1 MLANL
6 LLRNCIIEI
15 AQCFLLI
22 FLKGDPLIAVLQ
34 IDRTADPVAVFFQRF
49 LHGNI
54 VPMGIDA
61 DIAALG
67 KAPRKAKTGDAMGS
81 RGGSNAVDNTVRP
94 VVEPVAAGD
103 PPGLVAGCPFRPILI
118 FLSYLQMAFRHNL
131 FPSDFACAGR
141 QR

>member
-1 MLANL
+1 MFGFSVVYPYGVFCLLFANL
-6 LLRNCIIEI
+6 LLRNRIIEI

-49 LHGNI
+49 LHGDI

-81 RGGSNAVDNTVRP
+81 RGGSNAVDN
-94 VVEPVAAGD
+94 
-103 PPGLVAGCPFRPILI
+103 I
-118 FLSYLQMAFRHNL
+118 
-131 FPSDFACAGR
+131 GR
-141 QR
+141 